1 MFCLEALKTR
11 HFWKREV
18 VFIWRVSGLFFLA
31 FLFRVVANKRWTKL
45 TGETERVCWVGREL
59 KVGRER
65 SYLQ

>member
-1 MFCLEALKTR
+1 
-11 HFWKREV
+11 